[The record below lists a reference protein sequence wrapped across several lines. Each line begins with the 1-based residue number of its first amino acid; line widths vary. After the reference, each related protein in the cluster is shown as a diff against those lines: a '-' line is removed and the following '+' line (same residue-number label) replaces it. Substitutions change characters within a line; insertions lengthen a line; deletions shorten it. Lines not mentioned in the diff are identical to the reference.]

1 MIKLGKISR
10 ALLAFAMAMTT
21 VSSYATATVHAADFS
36 GSLDSVDSAKANG
49 NVVEVSF
56 NGGAVKGKIT
66 FLENGIFRYN
76 VDPSGEFGEYAK
88 VRPGY
93 PNNAKIQA
101 QPDDSDKYSHPNAT
115 VSEAGGII
123 TITNGTTSILFDKDT
138 ALMTVKAGGKVVMEE
153 SAALNFKGSSTVQTL
168 VQHDA
173 TSYNNKLAEQY
184 FGGGTQN
191 GRFVHTGQ
199 SINIAN
205 ESKWNDGN
213 VSSPSPFYYTSN
225 GYGVLRNTW
234 QNGVYDFGNSTPG
247 TVTATHN
254 ENEFDA
260 YYFVSDQVNSAQAN
274 GSTVAQELLKGYFKV
289 TGDPVLLPAYGF
301 YLGHLN
307 AYNRDA
313 WSDTNP
319 GSGSAWNVKGSDAYN
334 SAGTTQYEQGATGFE
349 ISAGQLGETLNGTGP
364 TKYTDQVPA
373 GVTYDRKFSAQAFLD
388 RYLDNDMPFGF
399 FLPNDGYGAGYG
411 QNGYNVTGGVNAD
424 GSSTAERLEAVALNV
439 ANLKVFADYAA
450 SRGIATGLWTQS
462 NLTPDSDPKT
472 KWHLLRDFESEVK
485 AGVTTLKTDVAWVG
499 PGYSFQLG
507 GVKQAYDI
515 ITTMDYDDNR
525 SNTRPNIISLDG
537 WAGSQRYNSVWSG
550 DQTGGSWEYIRFHI
564 PTFIGQSLSG
574 NPNIGSDMDGIW
586 GGSPVIATRDYQ
598 WKSFAPQML
607 DMDGWG
613 SYVKGPFTHGDPY
626 TGVSRMYLKMK
637 AMMMPYVYTNAYAA
651 ANIDTGNGDTG
662 LPMIRA
668 MFLEYP
674 EESMA
679 YSKTASQYQYM
690 WGENL
695 LVAPLYK
702 DNNADDMGNDV
713 RNNIYL
719 PGGEDTIWIDYFT
732 GDQYRGGQVLNN
744 FDAPLWKLPLFVK
757 NGAII
762 PMFAE
767 HNVVDSSADNGLD
780 RSVRLVEFWPE
791 GTTDFNAIED
801 DGSYI
806 ENDLDT
812 SDSEYGSVDNIK
824 YGSHVKTKYTSVVE
838 GTKATLTAEKS
849 TGTYA
854 GYEKDKDTTFI
865 VHASKAPD
873 SLEAYNG
880 STALTEEKVTS
891 KEDFDNATVAA
902 GKFVS
907 FYDATPTVETFAPAS
922 ETILADMVKDV
933 KVSGKLYVKFANTDT
948 QSNIQKLVING
959 FENDGKL
966 NSTAENSSL
975 SAPTLTE
982 DEDLKTPTSITL
994 NWNTVADATSYELL
1008 VDDEVIY
1015 SVIGGATTFTHEDL
1029 QHKSAHSYQV
1039 RAVNADGHSAWSD
1052 KLETESA
1059 EDPFLNTPTP
1069 KNVTWS
1075 GGLFNNQGPNL
1086 AFDQEFQIGGS
1097 GFHTDSNAIGQSLI
1111 VDYGNAYIF
1120 DKIEYY
1126 PRTDAGNGTVTKM
1139 HVETS
1144 LDGVNWVDHGDF
1156 DFVRDATTKTMDL
1169 SYPGTS
1175 LTAIGARY
1183 IKFVPKASLGNFFSA
1198 SEIKPYTI
1206 EGERTAGSAQNP
1218 FTVGNISSIGTAAP
1232 TVTTFQQMYQKE
1244 SSAHGSAKD
1253 DTWVGEIQEVFGDIN
1268 FNGISDVYDY
1278 AFTAFKVDGG
1288 TKKTGKV
1295 SGIILLESDKK
1306 EIKAGETFT
1315 INVTAVDVKNLN
1327 AYGSI
1332 INYNPEKVEYV
1343 GVEYLGTGGMYTQG
1357 MTGNWVNSD
1366 GTAYVNHNAINMGDK
1381 PLVSGSK
1388 VLSTITMKAK
1398 ENITLNDVTDTADA
1412 DFIIDLDKSTLMGP
1426 DFSVINLD
1434 TSREP
1439 EIPDIPTST
1448 TTKYGQNDFNI
1459 TFTND
1464 VLTTDDGTNAGKLL
1478 QNAQYAGWGVNA
1490 LFDGKLDAQFEY
1502 LWDVESNWVNLDT
1515 GAPDKQGQLPA
1526 HVKLPTTMHFEYKVP
1541 SLLSKVDVYN
1551 RVSSNG
1557 RVTSLEAVIYF
1568 EDGTTQEFK
1577 GGDYD
1582 TAQDIYTFAV
1592 SEANAGKKVTK
1603 VEITPLTSVGK
1614 ATGYKPD
1621 PDAADGV
1628 CTNTDNRMLT
1638 LREIEFTHTTSVP
1651 VTKIEPSEDTP
1662 KEIYVGYLEDVK
1674 AVISPENCPNKFFT
1688 VTSSDSSIASIMT
1701 LADEDGYPIYKVRG
1715 VSAGKATITLA
1726 SAADPSITATYEI
1739 TVKEGVN
1746 KADLAAAIEK
1756 CEAITS
1762 EIYTKESYAAF
1773 KEALDNAIAVMNDPE
1788 ATRPEVDNATD
1799 ALLAARDSLVIT
1811 LSENQLPNSIVSGA
1825 NGLYS
1830 EENVADRMFDED
1842 LSTYWESPYYGA
1854 DAKLPQ
1860 DVIVELDNSYV
1871 LEQISFISHTIKNG
1885 GVTDYEVAVSIDGKT
1900 WLKVTEGHVD
1910 ASEYMQEKN
1919 VVVNA
1924 RFNSV
1929 AARFIKVTVTGS
1941 VGSVPAQDNMY
1952 ARIAE
1957 MQLFGRATAKKA
1969 DLEKAVEKAE
1979 AIDTSKYTKDS
1990 VSALKTA
1997 IANAKK
2003 VLKKETATQDEVNE
2017 ALAAL
2022 NKAIKG
2028 LVKADEKPSNP
2039 DEKPSKPS
2047 KPNTDKPGNSDYVD
2061 QLVNNKNNVTIVGK
2075 FPADVQLI
2083 VEDLA
2088 ADVKAKIID
2097 SIKNK
2102 DDVAKYNFEKIF
2114 DIYMLRKGVSYTP
2127 KGSFTI
2133 KIKLDDE
2140 LLAKRYLGIVYI
2152 SDDGEATTIPSKVE
2166 NGYIT
2171 FKTNHNSYYAIV
2183 SSDSP
2188 IVNTAT
2194 STTMPVSSAP
2204 AFILLGAV
2212 LIFVT
2217 KKMEKVL
2224 ED

>member
-1 MIKLGKISR
+1 MIKLSKISR

-313 WSDTNP
+313 WSDTQ
-319 GSGSAWNVKGSDAYN
+319 GTGRWSAWNVKGSGAYN

-373 GVTYDRKFSAQAFLD
+373 GVTYDRKFSAQAILD

-450 SRGIATGLWTQS
+450 GRGIATGLWTQS
-462 NLTPDSDPKT
+462 NLTPDSNPNT
-472 KWHLLRDFESEVK
+472 KWHLLRDFEKEVK

-598 WKSFAPQML
+598 WKSFAPQLL

-812 SDSEYGSVDNIK
+812 SDSEYGSVDNIN

-854 GYEKDKDTTFI
+854 GYEQNKDTTFI
-865 VHASKAPD
+865 VHASKEPT

-891 KEDFDNATVAA
+891 KEDFDNATVDA

-975 SAPTLTE
+975 GVPTLTE

-994 NWNTVADATSYELL
+994 NWNAVADATSYELL

-1015 SVIGGATTFTHEDL
+1015 SIIGGATTFTHEDL

-1075 GGLFNNQGPNL
+1075 GGLYNNQGPNL
-1086 AFDQEFQIGGS
+1086 AFDQLFQVEGS
-1097 GFHTDSNAIGQSLI
+1097 GFHTDSNAIGKSLI

-1126 PRTDAGNGTVTKM
+1126 PRTDGGNGTVTKM

-1156 DFVRDATTKTMDL
+1156 DFALDATTKTIDL
-1169 SYPGTS
+1169 SYPTTS

-1183 IKFVPKASLGNFFSA
+1183 IKFVPKASRGNFFSA

-1218 FTVGNISSIGTAAP
+1218 FTVGNISSVGTAAP

-1244 SSAHGSAKD
+1244 SSAHGSAKN

-1278 AFTAFKVDGG
+1278 AFTAFNVDGG

-1295 SGIILLESDKK
+1295 SGVILLEPNKK

-1315 INVTAVDVKNLN
+1315 IDVTAVDVKNLN
-1327 AYGSI
+1327 AFGSI
-1332 INYNPEKVEYV
+1332 INYNPAKVEYV

-1357 MTGNWVNSD
+1357 MTGNWVNND
-1366 GTAYVNHNAINMGDK
+1366 GTAFVNHNAINMGDK

-1398 ENITLNDVTDTADA
+1398 ENITLNNVTDTAAA
-1412 DFIIDLDKSTLMGP
+1412 DFIIDLDKTTLMGP

-1439 EIPDIPTST
+1439 EIPDGPGIEEVVDE
-1448 TTKYGQNDFNI
+1448 YAENDFNI
-1459 TFTND
+1459 TITNEAFPND
-1464 VLTTDDGTNAGKLL
+1464 PTDGVPNVEKLIQQKSFSNLFNGTKTYVDGSVVEFLWNWSP
-1478 QNAQYAGWGVNA
+1478 NYV
-1490 LFDGKLDAQFEY
+1490 DGKFPEY
-1502 LWDVESNWVNLDT
+1502 
-1515 GAPDKQGQLPA
+1515 
-1526 HVKLPTTMHFEYKVP
+1526 VKLPVTFHFDFKTP
-1541 SLLSKVDVYN
+1541 SDLTQVDLYN
-1551 RVSSNG
+1551 RETGNG
-1557 RVTSLEAVIYF
+1557 SINSLEAEIRF
-1568 EDGTTQEFK
+1568 EDGTTQKFA
-1577 GGDYD
+1577 GGSYD
-1582 TAQDIYTFAV
+1582 AKAAKYTFAV
-1592 SEANAGKKVTK
+1592 SEENAGKKVAG
-1603 VEITPLTSVGK
+1603 VDITPLT
-1614 ATGYKPD
+1614 
-1621 PDAADGV
+1621 ADG
-1628 CTNTDNRMLT
+1628 TQMLT
-1638 LREIEFTHTTSVP
+1638 ICEIDFLNIHEAGVA
-1651 VTKIEPSEDTP
+1651 VTGIEADPTND
-1662 KEIYVGYLEDVK
+1662 KELYVGYLEDVK
-1674 AVISPENCPNKFFT
+1674 AIITPENATNPYYRVESNDPS
-1688 VTSSDSSIASIMT
+1688 VASILT
-1701 LADEDGYPIYKVRG
+1701 LADENGKPIYKVRG
-1715 VSAGKATITLA
+1715 VAAGKATIKLT
-1726 SAADPSITATYEI
+1726 SAADPSITATYEV

-1788 ATRPEVDNATD
+1788 ATRSEVENATD

-1811 LSENQLPNSIVSGA
+1811 VSENQLPSSIVSGA

-1830 EENVADRMFDED
+1830 EENVANKMFDED
-1842 LSTYWESPYYGA
+1842 LSTYWESPWSGP

-1860 DVIVELDNSYV
+1860 DVVVELDNSYV
-1871 LEQISFISHTIKNG
+1871 LEQVSFISHTIQNG
-1885 GVTDYEVAVSIDGKT
+1885 GITDYEVAVSIDGKT

-1910 ASEYMQEKN
+1910 AAEYKQNKN

-1941 VGSVPAQDNMY
+1941 VGRIAEEDNMY

-2152 SDDGEATTIPSKVE
+2152 SDDGEATTIPSKIE

>member
-1 MIKLGKISR
+1 M
-10 ALLAFAMAMTT
+10 
-21 VSSYATATVHAADFS
+21 
-36 GSLDSVDSAKANG
+36 
-49 NVVEVSF
+49 
-56 NGGAVKGKIT
+56 
-66 FLENGIFRYN
+66 
-76 VDPSGEFGEYAK
+76 
-88 VRPGY
+88 
-93 PNNAKIQA
+93 
-101 QPDDSDKYSHPNAT
+101 
-115 VSEAGGII
+115 
-123 TITNGTTSILFDKDT
+123 
-138 ALMTVKAGGKVVMEE
+138 
-153 SAALNFKGSSTVQTL
+153 
-168 VQHDA
+168 
-173 TSYNNKLAEQY
+173 
-184 FGGGTQN
+184 
-191 GRFVHTGQ
+191 
-199 SINIAN
+199 
-205 ESKWNDGN
+205 
-213 VSSPSPFYYTSN
+213 
-225 GYGVLRNTW
+225 
-234 QNGVYDFGNSTPG
+234 
-247 TVTATHN
+247 
-254 ENEFDA
+254 
-260 YYFVSDQVNSAQAN
+260 
-274 GSTVAQELLKGYFKV
+274 
-289 TGDPVLLPAYGF
+289 
-301 YLGHLN
+301 
-307 AYNRDA
+307 
-313 WSDTNP
+313 
-319 GSGSAWNVKGSDAYN
+319 
-334 SAGTTQYEQGATGFE
+334 
-349 ISAGQLGETLNGTGP
+349 
-364 TKYTDQVPA
+364 
-373 GVTYDRKFSAQAFLD
+373 
-388 RYLDNDMPFGF
+388 
-399 FLPNDGYGAGYG
+399 
-411 QNGYNVTGGVNAD
+411 
-424 GSSTAERLEAVALNV
+424 
-439 ANLKVFADYAA
+439 
-450 SRGIATGLWTQS
+450 
-462 NLTPDSDPKT
+462 
-472 KWHLLRDFESEVK
+472 
-485 AGVTTLKTDVAWVG
+485 
-499 PGYSFQLG
+499 
-507 GVKQAYDI
+507 
-515 ITTMDYDDNR
+515 
-525 SNTRPNIISLDG
+525 
-537 WAGSQRYNSVWSG
+537 
-550 DQTGGSWEYIRFHI
+550 
-564 PTFIGQSLSG
+564 
-574 NPNIGSDMDGIW
+574 
-586 GGSPVIATRDYQ
+586 
-598 WKSFAPQML
+598 
-607 DMDGWG
+607 
-613 SYVKGPFTHGDPY
+613 
-626 TGVSRMYLKMK
+626 
-637 AMMMPYVYTNAYAA
+637 
-651 ANIDTGNGDTG
+651 
-662 LPMIRA
+662 
-668 MFLEYP
+668 
-674 EESMA
+674 
-679 YSKTASQYQYM
+679 
-690 WGENL
+690 
-695 LVAPLYK
+695 
-702 DNNADDMGNDV
+702 
-713 RNNIYL
+713 
-719 PGGEDTIWIDYFT
+719 
-732 GDQYRGGQVLNN
+732 
-744 FDAPLWKLPLFVK
+744 
-757 NGAII
+757 
-762 PMFAE
+762 
-767 HNVVDSSADNGLD
+767 
-780 RSVRLVEFWPE
+780 
-791 GTTDFNAIED
+791 
-801 DGSYI
+801 
-806 ENDLDT
+806 
-812 SDSEYGSVDNIK
+812 
-824 YGSHVKTKYTSVVE
+824 
-838 GTKATLTAEKS
+838 
-849 TGTYA
+849 
-854 GYEKDKDTTFI
+854 
-865 VHASKAPD
+865 
-873 SLEAYNG
+873 
-880 STALTEEKVTS
+880 
-891 KEDFDNATVAA
+891 
-902 GKFVS
+902 
-907 FYDATPTVETFAPAS
+907 
-922 ETILADMVKDV
+922 
-933 KVSGKLYVKFANTDT
+933 
-948 QSNIQKLVING
+948 
-959 FENDGKL
+959 
-966 NSTAENSSL
+966 
-975 SAPTLTE
+975 
-982 DEDLKTPTSITL
+982 
-994 NWNTVADATSYELL
+994 
-1008 VDDEVIY
+1008 
-1015 SVIGGATTFTHEDL
+1015 
-1029 QHKSAHSYQV
+1029 
-1039 RAVNADGHSAWSD
+1039 
-1052 KLETESA
+1052 
-1059 EDPFLNTPTP
+1059 
-1069 KNVTWS
+1069 
-1075 GGLFNNQGPNL
+1075 
-1086 AFDQEFQIGGS
+1086 
-1097 GFHTDSNAIGQSLI
+1097 
-1111 VDYGNAYIF
+1111 
-1120 DKIEYY
+1120 
-1126 PRTDAGNGTVTKM
+1126 
-1139 HVETS
+1139 
-1144 LDGVNWVDHGDF
+1144 
-1156 DFVRDATTKTMDL
+1156 
-1169 SYPGTS
+1169 
-1175 LTAIGARY
+1175 
-1183 IKFVPKASLGNFFSA
+1183 
-1198 SEIKPYTI
+1198 
-1206 EGERTAGSAQNP
+1206 
-1218 FTVGNISSIGTAAP
+1218 
-1232 TVTTFQQMYQKE
+1232 
-1244 SSAHGSAKD
+1244 
-1253 DTWVGEIQEVFGDIN
+1253 
-1268 FNGISDVYDY
+1268 
-1278 AFTAFKVDGG
+1278 
-1288 TKKTGKV
+1288 
-1295 SGIILLESDKK
+1295 
-1306 EIKAGETFT
+1306 
-1315 INVTAVDVKNLN
+1315 
-1327 AYGSI
+1327 
-1332 INYNPEKVEYV
+1332 
-1343 GVEYLGTGGMYTQG
+1343 
-1357 MTGNWVNSD
+1357 
-1366 GTAYVNHNAINMGDK
+1366 
-1381 PLVSGSK
+1381 
-1388 VLSTITMKAK
+1388 
-1398 ENITLNDVTDTADA
+1398 
-1412 DFIIDLDKSTLMGP
+1412 
-1426 DFSVINLD
+1426 
-1434 TSREP
+1434 
-1439 EIPDIPTST
+1439 
-1448 TTKYGQNDFNI
+1448 
-1459 TFTND
+1459 
-1464 VLTTDDGTNAGKLL
+1464 LTTDDGTNAGKLL

-1603 VEITPLTSVGK
+1603 VEITPLTSLGK

-1756 CEAITS
+1756 CEVITS

-1830 EENVADRMFDED
+1830 EDNVADKMFDED

-2028 LVKADEKPSNP
+2028 LVKVDGNPSNP

-2047 KPNTDKPGNSDYVD
+2047 KPNTGNSDYVD

-2152 SDDGEATTIPSKVE
+2152 SDDGEATTIPSKIE